1 MVKTHV
7 RNEVRERVSSY
18 FTDFIT
24 YVLTG
29 NHFISWLYSTFPN
42 ELNGEFF
49 EVPQT
54 TELNDELF
62 NSFVD
67 KVTDHVCNRVGFK
80 EYKVTEQPVKSFR
93 VEIGDEFF
101 DVYLSDVNDLSS
113 LLMVTDQH
121 GDVVDYK
128 KWDYITEILRKSL

>member
-1 MVKTHV
+1 
-7 RNEVRERVSSY
+7 
-18 FTDFIT
+18 
-24 YVLTG
+24 
-29 NHFISWLYSTFPN
+29 
-42 ELNGEFF
+42 
-49 EVPQT
+49 
-54 TELNDELF
+54 LF

-67 KVTDHVCNRVGFK
+67 KVTDHVCSGVGFK

-113 LLMVTDQH
+113 LLMVTDRH

-128 KWDYITEILRKSL
+128 KWNGITEVLERVLR